1 MAFSRQNTWLLLLLV
16 LPFCSSG
23 FVTPLISNFPRIAET
38 KLVPRN
44 RKRSFVISTIDTPLS
59 TSVCLELSPQEVI
72 ETGVSFDTF
81 APQFLWLPMI
91 VAPNSDLSKK
101 IMGGSNGIT
110 AIVALALVHL
120 GIVMTAAAQEGSID
134 QIKIFGEVFDPSM
147 SQLGGMQK
155 LFQYPNF
162 VAEEWPHV
170 LIWDLFVGR
179 MIWLDGLQ
187 RGVSTR
193 AALVF
198 CNGIGPPGFLIYVL
212 TCLASGKGLPS
223 MDSVT
228 INNTDGE
235 GK

>member
-1 MAFSRQNTWLLLLLV
+1 MLFSRQNTWMLLLLV
-16 LPFCSSG
+16 LPFGSSG
-23 FVTPLISNFPRIAET
+23 FVTQLLSKSPRIAGSI
-38 KLVPRN
+38 
-44 RKRSFVISTIDTPLS
+44 RKSSFRVSTTDRPLS
-59 TSVCLELSPQEVI
+59 TSVRLELSPQEII
-72 ETGVSFDTF
+72 EAGVSFDTF

-91 VAPNSDLSKK
+91 VAPNSDSTKK

-120 GIVMTAAAQEGSID
+120 GIVVTAAAQEGSID
-134 QIKIFGEVFDPSM
+134 QIKIFGEVFDPSL
-147 SQLGGMQK
+147 SQLAGMQK

-212 TCLASGKGLPS
+212 TCLISGRGLPS
-223 MDSVT
+223 MDNVT
-228 INNTDGE
+228 ISETDE
-235 GK
+235 AKK